1 MSERIIVDSSIV
13 IKWVVPE
20 IGSEQALALRKKFTL
35 FAPELITA
43 EIANILWKKCQRGEI
58 SAPEAAI
65 ASALLANAGI
75 RYIPMAGLL
84 VKATELAIAL
94 SHPAYDCI
102 YIAAALE
109 LECPFVTADTRFLAK
124 LRQQG
129 FVASQYF
136 DLTEAVVL

>member
-1 MSERIIVDSSIV
+1 
-13 IKWVVPE
+13 
-20 IGSEQALALRKKFTL
+20 
-35 FAPELITA
+35 
-43 EIANILWKKCQRGEI
+43 
-58 SAPEAAI
+58 
-65 ASALLANAGI
+65 
-75 RYIPMAGLL
+75 MAGLL